1 MCTKKIFRPRACWGG
16 NLPSMACAEVGQP
29 LSLRTREG
37 YDHSYFFIASFV
49 DEHITFH
56 AKALRRRPL

>member
-1 MCTKKIFRPRACWGG
+1 
-16 NLPSMACAEVGQP
+16 MAWSHAEVGQP